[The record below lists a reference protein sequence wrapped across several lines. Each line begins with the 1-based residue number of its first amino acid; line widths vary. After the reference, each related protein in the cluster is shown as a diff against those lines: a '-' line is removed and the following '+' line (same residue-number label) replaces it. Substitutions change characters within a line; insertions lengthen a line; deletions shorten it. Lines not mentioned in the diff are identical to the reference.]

1 MRNVDLELRKIIG
14 KHSRKKVEDGLEI
27 TAETSLIDDL
37 GFDSILMIE
46 MILDIEMDFEIAFD
60 DEDLNF
66 DVMVQYGA
74 LLVLVLDKIQ
84 GVKIEA

>member
-84 GVKIEA
+84 GVKIET